1 MRPIGVLATALVAV
15 LAPGGPAHAQAQG
28 LTGVDIMT
36 STVMQ
41 EGQSSFS
48 GLGARVRVHPA
59 QLVQQVE
66 VLPYVEYWRNSSTVQ
81 PYDIRSTRK
90 DATLGV
96 DARFTFTE
104 HAWQPYVG
112 AGWGL
117 HFLSSRV
124 QAPLLGVNDAKDSLM
139 KGGLSV
145 LGGINF
151 ALNEKIDN
159 FVELKYHHVTDYK
172 QLKFNWGLSFKL

>member
-1 MRPIGVLATALVAV
+1 MRSIGVLAAV
-15 LAPGGPAHAQAQG
+15 LLAATTVATPSRAAG
-28 LTGVDIMT
+28 LEGLDVMT

-48 GLGARVRVHPA
+48 GLGARARIQPE
-59 QLVQQVE
+59 QLIKQVE
-66 VLPYVEYWRNSSTVQ
+66 ILPTIEYWRNSSTVQ

-104 HAWQPYVG
+104 NSWRPYVG
-112 AGWGL
+112 AGFGI

-124 QAPLLGVNDAKDSLM
+124 QAPQLGVTDAKDSLI
-139 KGGLSV
+139 KGGLSLLTGV
-145 LGGINF
+145 SF
-151 ALNEKIDN
+151 ALNDHIDN
-159 FVELKYHHVTDYK
+159 YVEFKYHHIPEYR